1 MAVNINF
8 VYESVL
14 MLANK
19 SQVGSALIPEEFN
32 RYSQIANLGLL
43 DKLYAQYQSTSKI
56 TTELQDFLK
65 KKQIYVN
72 QYGRADFPSDFYYYD
87 TMLAYDRESYLALR
101 GSCADGT
108 YPTQLQYAAL
118 PQIPVKDTD
127 HDKFGTLNL
136 APAYRPNYTVP
147 RVRIFAD
154 YMQLNPIDIGSVE
167 LQYFKQPTTPVWGY
181 TTDAFGLPV
190 YDPLTSVDYEW
201 NIVMQNELITQIA
214 SMFGIEI
221 RDGDLAQATS
231 ALQASGI

>member
-1 MAVNINF
+1 MAVNIDF
-8 VYESVL
+8 VYQSVQ

-19 SQVGSALIPEEFN
+19 SQISGYLSVDDFN
-32 RYSQIANLGLL
+32 RYSQISNLGLL

-72 QYGRADFPSDFYYYD
+72 QYGRADFPTDFYYFD

-101 GSCADGT
+101 GSCAEGT

-127 HDKFGTLNL
+127 HAVFGTLNL

-147 RVRIFAD
+147 RVRMFAD

-167 LQYFKQPTTPVWGY
+167 LQYFKQPTTPTWGFLP
-181 TTDAFGLPV
+181 DSFGLPV
-190 YDPLTSVDYEW
+190 YNPATSTDFEW
-201 NIVMQNELITQIA
+201 NITMQNELITQIA

-221 RDGDLAQATS
+221 RDGDLAQATA